1 MILHFEGW
9 HFTSINEPQKWRC
22 RTPDVRVE
30 ILHVPPR
37 EWRTQHHFI
46 KFWPFCLKRPGVN
59 RLRSANSSTELKM
72 QGFTTIKMKQSPW
85 FRFHQVFDF
94 LWLMVVLSDHY
105 PHANRP
111 VSNRTRIHDRS
122 VIIFMAKVSYF
133 RTFIFCVFSG
143 IIRPLRPKKKREIF
157 WMLSDTLQ
165 IAARRCH
172 TRNGRFSVATW
183 QKAIVLTFEK
193 WVDLFSAF
201 SELLFCFG
209 IRSKEHGR
217 RLLAQIQQSLLGWL
231 AVACHRGGVRM
242 VGCLLWRFLFMPD
255 RSYTDLR
262 GIQCSQPT
270 GAPVDSC

>member
-37 EWRTQHHFI
+37 EWRMQHHFI

-122 VIIFMAKVSYF
+122 VIIFW
-133 RTFIFCVFSG
+133 I
-143 IIRPLRPKKKREIF
+143 
-157 WMLSDTLQ
+157 LSDTLQ

-172 TRNGRFSVATW
+172 TRNGRFSVATCR
-183 QKAIVLTFEK
+183 KAIVLIFDR

-255 RSYTDLR
+255 RSYTDLH